1 MASMDVAEGTG
12 VSIHSAEG
20 RWIIAATALGSAV
33 AMLDGTVVGIALP
46 TIGRDFGAG
55 LSTLQWTVT
64 AYTLTLSALILI
76 GGSLGDHYGRR
87 RVFVIGVVWFA
98 AASLLCGVALNAS
111 MLIAARAL
119 QGVGGAMLT
128 PGSLAIIQS
137 SFRREDRAQAIGF
150 WSGFSG
156 VATAIGPFVGG
167 YLITAASWRWIFLLN
182 LPLVAAVVWIALR
195 HVPDTRESGVLGR
208 LDISGAVLASAGLAA
223 FVYGLIEGPV
233 YGWSSPVV
241 VVAIVAGVLILA
253 AFIWWER
260 RVAHPMLPL
269 SIFASRQFS
278 GANVVT
284 FVVYGALGGAL
295 FLVPIQLQQVLGYS
309 PLASGVALLPI
320 TLVMLTLSARAGR
333 LSQRI
338 GPRLPM
344 TLGPIVAGTG
354 LALLWRVQAGQPYVS
369 AFLPAIVV
377 FSLGLALTVAP
388 LTSAVLS
395 AAPVEKAGIASAVN
409 NDVARAAGL
418 IAVAA
423 LPALAGLTERS
434 YLDPAAFS
442 AGFQTSV
449 LIAGG
454 LCIAGGLI
462 AAFTIPGRLRVLRV
476 HRTEPHYSCALDA
489 PPACLVEGPDPDGRA
504 PAQPVAT
511 PRGRHAA

>member
-1 MASMDVAEGTG
+1 MASMDVAETTG
-12 VSIHSAEG
+12 VSIHSAAG

-46 TIGRDFGAG
+46 TIGRDFNVG

-64 AYTLTLSALILI
+64 AYTLTLSALILM

-87 RVFVIGVVWFA
+87 RIFVIGVLWFA
-98 AASLLCGVALNAS
+98 TASLLCGVAPNAGV
-111 MLIAARAL
+111 LIAARAL
-119 QGVGGAMLT
+119 QGVGGALLT

-137 SFRREDRAQAIGF
+137 SFRPEDRAQAIGL
-150 WSGFSG
+150 WSGLSG
-156 VATAIGPFVGG
+156 VALAIGPFVGG
-167 YLITAASWRWIFLLN
+167 YLISAASWRWIFLLN
-182 LPLVAAVVWIALR
+182 LPLVAAVVWIALV

-208 LDISGAVLASAGLAA
+208 LDVRGAVLASAGLAA

-233 YGWSSPVV
+233 HGWTSPVV
-241 VVAIVAGVLILA
+241 VLSIVGGVVILG
-253 AFIWWER
+253 AFAWWER
-260 RVAHPMLPL
+260 RVTHPMLPL
-269 SIFASRQFS
+269 SIFRSRQFS
-278 GANVVT
+278 GANAVT
-284 FVVYGALGGAL
+284 FAVYGALGGAL

-309 PLASGVALLPI
+309 PLESGVALLPI

-354 LALLWRVQAGQPYVS
+354 LALLWRVQAGETYVG
-369 AFLPAIVV
+369 AFLPAILV
-377 FSLGLALTVAP
+377 FSFGLVLTVAP
-388 LTSAVLS
+388 LTSAVLA

-442 AGFQTSV
+442 AGFQTAV

-454 LCIAGGLI
+454 LCIAGGII
-462 AAFTIPGRLRVLRV
+462 AAFTIPGRLRVLHVR
-476 HRTEPHYSCALDA
+476 RAEPRYSCALDA
-489 PPACLVEGPDPDGRA
+489 PPACLVEGPDGDGRA
-504 PAQPVAT
+504 AAQPAGA
-511 PRGRHAA
+511 PRRRHAA